1 MQAELAK
8 RGGQIVSAEEYYR
21 QAITLDPRDTFATAA
36 YADFLFD
43 QQRAGEV
50 LQLTSAKTDSDI
62 LLLRRVLAAHQLK
75 LASAAALANRLA
87 IRYDIARTRSDQLHL
102 REEARFVLHVREQ
115 PCAALTLAM
124 TN

>member
-1 MQAELAK
+1 MAAK
-8 RGGQIVSAEEYYR
+8 LYRLKNTIVKQSPSIHAILLQLPPTQI
-21 QAITLDPRDTFATAA
+21 
-36 YADFLFD
+36 FLFD

-75 LASAAALANRLA
+75 LANAAALANRLA